1 MAYSE
6 EFQKQINN
14 RNFNKFFQLW
24 EEYCTNDTVDAE
36 ELIQIF
42 KLIKESDFASLF
54 GQFVETALPMWGM
67 IEDPEASY
75 EVLKLILDLQTTN
88 SKELA
93 EIAIN
98 ALKEKYKDDPRFK
111 ERLRLIGLRTKI
123 NFQGC
128 ISSYD
133 LLNHFK
139 VGNCVFHTGGWG
151 TGEIME
157 VSPLREQVAIEF
169 ENVPG
174 LRHFTFKNAFNNLIP
189 LPSDHFLSLR
199 FTNPDKLEKEA
210 KKDPIGIMQKLLHD
224 LGPKNAQEIKDE
236 MFELVIPEGDWVK
249 WWQNTRSRLK
259 KDTLIQ
265 TPKSIKAPFQL
276 RKKELSHE
284 ERLNIAIEDSGS
296 PAHVIQTSYS
306 FVRDLP
312 SILKNKETKEELKTK
327 LIALLSH
334 EDLTKEQELQIYIFL
349 ESMFGEKKEGESI
362 EEFIRSLENIESIID
377 KMEIVSF
384 KKRALKL
391 VKESRSD
398 WANIFINLLYTL
410 KQKPLRD
417 YLLDTLTDDAL
428 ALLEQELYKIKDH
441 PLENPEL
448 LAWYFRTIVKKGNEK
463 YPYSDS
469 QGQCLFFE
477 AFLILLA
484 SIEDEPE
491 HRELVKKM
499 VTVIT
504 QRRFELVRS
513 IFKSASREFVEEFLL
528 LFAKCQCLSN
538 QDKKILH
545 SLAEVAHPSLK
556 TGEKEEVSEENIL
569 WSTEEGYNRTKKTME
584 RISTVEMV
592 ENAREIEEARA
603 LGDLRE
609 NAEFKAAKERRSRLQ
624 SELKMLSTQIN
635 QARIL
640 TEQDVSP
647 NVAGVGTIVSL
658 RTPKGENVTYTIL
671 GPWETNP
678 EAFIISHQSKLAQ
691 AMKGFKTGETF
702 TFRDEEYHIDKVKS
716 YFE

>member
-1 MAYSE
+1 MAYLE

-14 RNFNKFFQLW
+14 RNSNKLFQLW
-24 EEYCTNDTVDAE
+24 EEYCTNDTVNAP
-36 ELIQIF
+36 ELIQI
-42 KLIKESDFASLF
+42 LTVIKESDFASLF
-54 GQFVETALPMWGM
+54 GPFAETALPLWGM
-67 IEDPEASY
+67 VSDKEDSY
-75 EVLKLILDLQTTN
+75 GVLKLILDIQTTN

-98 ALKEKYKDDPRFK
+98 TLKERYKEDPHFK
-111 ERLRLIGLRTKI
+111 ERLRLIGLRTKL

-128 ISSYD
+128 LASYD
-133 LLNHFK
+133 LLDHFK

-174 LRHFTFKNAFNNLIP
+174 LRHFTFKNAFNNLRP

-210 KKDPIGIMQKLLHD
+210 KKDPVGIMQKFLHD

-236 MFELVIPEGDWVK
+236 LFELVIPEKEWVK

-265 TPKSIKAPFQL
+265 APKSIKAPFKL
-276 RKKELSHE
+276 RKEEQSHE
-284 ERLNIAIEDSGS
+284 ERLNIAIQNSDS

-312 SILKNKETKEELKTK
+312 SILKNKETKEELKNK
-327 LIALLSH
+327 LTDLLSH
-334 EDLTKEQELQIYIFL
+334 EELTKDQELQIYIFL
-349 ESMFGEKKEGESI
+349 ESMFEEKKPGEAI
-362 EEFIRSLENIESIID
+362 EEFIRSLENIESVIE

-398 WANIFINLLYTL
+398 WAKIFIGLLYTL

-417 YLLDTLTDDAL
+417 YLLDALTDDAL
-428 ALLEQELYKIKDH
+428 PLLEQELYKLKDH
-441 PLENPEL
+441 PLEHPEL
-448 LAWYFRTIVKKGNEK
+448 LAWYFRVIVKDGNEK

-469 QGQCLFFE
+469 QGECLFFE
-477 AFLILLA
+477 AFLILLS

-499 VTVIT
+499 VVLIT
-504 QRRFELVRS
+504 QKRFELVRKL
-513 IFKSASREFVEEFLL
+513 FKSASLEFVEEFLL
-528 LFAKCQCLSN
+528 LFAKCHCFSN

-556 TGEKEEVSEENIL
+556 TGEREAVSEENIL
-569 WSTEEGYNRTKKTME
+569 WSTEEGYNKTKAIME
-584 RISTVEMV
+584 RISTTEMV

-609 NAEFKAAKERRSRLQ
+609 NAEFKAAKEKRSRLQ

-640 TEQDVSP
+640 TKNDVTP
-647 NVAGVGTIVSL
+647 NVAGVGTIVSIH
-658 RTPKGENVTYTIL
+658 TPKGENVTYTIL

-678 EAFIISHQSKLAQ
+678 EMYIISHQSKLAQ
-691 AMKGFKTGETF
+691 AMKGTKTGETF
-702 TFRDEEYHIDKVKS
+702 IFRDEEYRIDNVKS